1 MLGGL
6 DTSWL
11 RSAGYLLV
19 AAAAVWAGLRERR
32 RVQDNPNL
40 WPTFWYLTGALF
52 LVMGLGRILDIGG
65 IVSEIGRLEAQN
77 GGWYNSRR
85 KYQALLVGA
94 VGGIWFVAV
103 LVALWRV
110 PERRRRYLP
119 MTLLVFTI
127 IGFAGV
133 RVVSLHQIDG
143 LLYRRGIAGLK
154 FSAIFELFFL
164 VLALAMTFW
173 QPRPLPPEPAP
184 VPRPERAYSRAA
196 SSTASAS
203 ICGVGSAPTASP

>member
-11 RSAGYLLV
+11 RSAGYLAV
-19 AAAAVWAGLRERR
+19 AAAAVWAGWREQR
-32 RVQDNPNL
+32 RVKDNPNL
-40 WPTFWYLTGALF
+40 WPMFWYLTGLLF

-65 IVSEIGRLEAQN
+65 IVSEIGRLEARN

-85 KYQALLVGA
+85 KYQAMMVGA

-103 LVALWRV
+103 LIALWRV

-119 MTLLVFTI
+119 MTLLSFTI
-127 IGFAGV
+127 ICFAGI

-154 FSAIFELFFL
+154 FSAAFELLGL
-164 VLALAMTFW
+164 VLAFALTFW
-173 QPRPLPPEPAP
+173 QPKPLDAEPETVERPA
-184 VPRPERAYSRAA
+184 RMAGRG
-196 SSTASAS
+196 ST
-203 ICGVGSAPTASP
+203 